1 MERGAVTWW
10 SCLLAAV
17 PAVHDWED
25 EGPAASELCLVPP
38 PRPATPRA
46 QNCPSFGVCTLAQ
59 DRLNEQ
65 CLCLISLFPLFFC
78 AFAVTGPS
86 VHSGWLL

>member
-10 SCLLAAV
+10 SCLWAAV

-25 EGPAASELCLVPP
+25 EGPAAPELWSPC
-38 PRPATPRA
+38 PATLRA
-46 QNCPSFGVCTLAQ
+46 QNCPSSGVCTLAQ
-59 DRLNEQ
+59 DRLNKQ
-65 CLCLISLFPLFFC
+65 CLCLISLFPLSFS
-78 AFAVTGPS
+78 AFAVMGPS